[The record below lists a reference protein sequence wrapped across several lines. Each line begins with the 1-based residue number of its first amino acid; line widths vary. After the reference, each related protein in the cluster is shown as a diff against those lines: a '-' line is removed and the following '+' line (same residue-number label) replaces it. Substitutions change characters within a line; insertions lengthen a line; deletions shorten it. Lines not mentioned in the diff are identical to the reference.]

1 MRHGGRRRRAVFA
14 QPFHSPGDYR
24 DAARQKESTVVDAV
38 YLLLLALLYAVT
50 HGLVWALDQLGESP

>member
-1 MRHGGRRRRAVFA
+1 
-14 QPFHSPGDYR
+14 
-24 DAARQKESTVVDAV
+24 VDAV